1 MNDAERAAF
10 ATHRVLRLLAALRD
24 RGGWRFTHREQ
35 DGDVVLINGIRVWP
49 HGWADALGVLAE
61 TDAQATRVNPDGELV
76 WERTGDL
83 TYVLEGL
90 LELPAPNAPRAPHLV
105 LRSTR
110 RSAPEL
116 WIPRQNVN
124 GHSR

>member
-10 ATHRVLRLLAALRD
+10 AAHPVLRLLAALRD
-24 RGGWRFTHREQ
+24 RGGWQFTHREPN
-35 DGDVVLINGIRVWP
+35 GAVVLTNGFRVWP
-49 HGWADALGVLAE
+49 GGWADVLGVFAE
-61 TDAQATRVNPDGELV
+61 TDAQAARVNPAGELV

-90 LELPAPNAPRAPHLV
+90 LELPAPDDPWAPRLV

-110 RSAPEL
+110 RPAPEL
-116 WIPRQNVN
+116 WIPQA
-124 GHSR
+124 